1 MAQETRLQQLFDK
14 YLACQCTADEI
25 AELVTLMQKEEAETT
40 LNSQML
46 EVWEKIKEEQKVYA
60 VDWQQM
66 YHNVVSHGEPVR
78 VGEERKPVKYL
89 FLRVAAA
96 VIALFFLSVGIY
108 YLGYKDVWKQQIPA
122 EQVYQKQDVL
132 PGGKKAM
139 LTLGNGSVIN
149 LNDAASGALAKQG
162 SMQVIKL
169 DSGQLA
175 YRAAGRDASSAE
187 VQYNTLTTPRGGQYQ
202 LILPDGSKVWLNAAS
217 SIRFPTAF
225 TGKKREVKI
234 TGEVYFEIAED
245 ARTPFIVKKGNTKIQ
260 VLGTHFNV
268 NAYGDEGKM
277 KVTLLEGKVKVTAKK
292 GSSALLR
299 PGEQAILQQERGKL
313 AGSHTA
319 QGIMVKKNVDLDET
333 MAWKKGLFVFHN
345 DGLVAIMR
353 RLQRWYDIQVEY
365 KNGKVTN
372 SHFTGAIR
380 RDVNLSEVL
389 KMLELTGGA
398 HFDIKDKTVIVK

>member
-299 PGEQAILQQERGKL
+299 PGEQAILQQEREKL